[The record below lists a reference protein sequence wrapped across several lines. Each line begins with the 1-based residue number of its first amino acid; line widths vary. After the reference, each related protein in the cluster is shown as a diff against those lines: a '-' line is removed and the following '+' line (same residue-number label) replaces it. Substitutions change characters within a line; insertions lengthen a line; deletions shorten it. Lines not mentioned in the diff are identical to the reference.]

1 MTEPTN
7 ATTANQEPRR
17 IAVIGASR
25 GVGRAVVAA
34 AVARGFAVN
43 ALARTAPQPAEQADA
58 ECGQVADVFGE
69 AVRWV
74 RGSATDPGAVTAAL
88 NGTDAV
94 ILTLG
99 APARDTTGL
108 RTQGTR
114 VVLEAMREQGM
125 RRLVVNSSLGVGDSA
140 RLLSA
145 PVRYLL
151 APLFMKRA
159 LDDHADQ
166 EGLVTASDLDWT
178 ILRPGGLTG
187 ECGGAQVAAGFTE
200 TSDVTLRI
208 PRADVASYALDHL
221 DDETTFHRAI
231 ALGTVKR

>member
-7 ATTANQEPRR
+7 DQQPRR

-34 AVARGFAVN
+34 AVARGYAVN
-43 ALARTAPQPAEQADA
+43 ALARTAPVPSASDDA
-58 ECGQVADVFGE
+58 KCGAVADVFGE

-74 RGSATDPGAVTAAL
+74 RGEATDRGAVTAAVT
-88 NGTDAV
+88 GVDAV
-94 ILTLG
+94 IVTLG
-99 APARDTTGL
+99 APARDESGL
-108 RTQGTR
+108 RTRGTR
-114 VVLEAMREQGM
+114 VVLDAMREQGV

-140 RLLSA
+140 HLLSA
-145 PVRYLL
+145 PVRFLV

-166 EGLVTASDLDWT
+166 EGVVTTANLDWT

-187 ECGGAQVAAGFTE
+187 ECGGAQVAAGFTD
-200 TSDVTLRI
+200 TKGVALRI
-208 PRADVASYALDHL
+208 SRADVATYALDHL
-221 DDETTFHRAI
+221 DDESTYHRAI
-231 ALGTVKR
+231 TLGTVKG